1 MVTTSSV
8 GVQSETFFSDLN
20 TIVLIANA
28 SLFNLRI
35 EMPIYTNESQAEIA
49 KVLDFKA
56 ALNKM
61 GLKRFVQDEHFDMI
75 VSRLSVL
82 DCIIEPGLI
91 NV

>member
-1 MVTTSSV
+1 
-8 GVQSETFFSDLN
+8 
-20 TIVLIANA
+20 VLIANA

-49 KVLDFKA
+49 KVSDFKA
-56 ALNKM
+56 ALSKM

-75 VSRLSVL
+75 VTRLSNL

-91 NV
+91 NVQKFMNLLRDLNYDFSGKHL